1 MCIQWKLSI
10 DRSYFGNNC
19 AFQGGV
25 LNSFLNS
32 SIEIHDSEFGN
43 NEAISDKDPFNSAGG
58 VICMM
63 QSSTLNIIRTHVYSA
78 HECWWCFEYFLKY

>member
-1 MCIQWKLSI
+1 MYSLSI

-32 SIEIHDSEFGN
+32 SIEIRDSEFVTTRPYQ
-43 NEAISDKDPFNSAGG
+43 IK
-58 VICMM
+58 
-63 QSSTLNIIRTHVYSA
+63 THLIQLEELFA
-78 HECWWCFEYFLKY
+78 